1 MSSIA
6 DNERIPARTGPKT
19 EAGKQAVAANLP
31 HPVKHG
37 LRTRVWAQQA
47 TVPCHPGS
55 CPFVWE
61 ECTRRPETEQ
71 GCPVLPEVERARFE
85 ALVAD
90 LDPAERDPDTGEATQ
105 PAGSNLS
112 LAELDALAEYERLG
126 TIMLVCERWF
136 ARAGM
141 LRASGSEGLAFQ
153 GAMKQYFYAMIS
165 RDRMRERHGWTK
177 PRGEQ
182 HDLAAAIL
190 AVTVRAHG
198 APRAPMDVVEA
209 EVRALPPSDE
219 EQAHTPPHRR
229 ESEGGGEEAGP

>member
-1 MSSIA
+1 
-6 DNERIPARTGPKT
+6 
-19 EAGKQAVAANLP
+19 
-31 HPVKHG
+31 
-37 LRTRVWAQQA
+37 
-47 TVPCHPGS
+47 
-55 CPFVWE
+55 
-61 ECTRRPETEQ
+61 
-71 GCPVLPEVERARFE
+71 
-85 ALVAD
+85 
-90 LDPAERDPDTGEATQ
+90 
-105 PAGSNLS
+105 
-112 LAELDALAEYERLG
+112 
-126 TIMLVCERWF
+126 
-136 ARAGM
+136 
-141 LRASGSEGLAFQ
+141 
-153 GAMKQYFYAMIS
+153 MKQYFYAMIS